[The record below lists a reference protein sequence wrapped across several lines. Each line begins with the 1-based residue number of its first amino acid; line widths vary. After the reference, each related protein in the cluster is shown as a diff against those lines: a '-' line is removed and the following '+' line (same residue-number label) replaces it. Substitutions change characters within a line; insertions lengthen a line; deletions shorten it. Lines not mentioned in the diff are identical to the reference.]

1 MKMVEFLATV
11 KEEMK
16 IEIPKAEWKAMGIRV
31 GDVVCL
37 SYLVEEGEG
46 KENRSKEFLMERVK

>member
-16 IEIPKAEWKAMGIRV
+16 IEISKAEWEAMGIRV

-37 SYLVEEGEG
+37 SYLVEEGEE